1 MLNRRARFP
10 LASTE
15 RESRTDHLTSQGSFI
30 PILSIELHGIST
42 SLAGFQW
49 IFGTHWRLL
58 RWRKNWPVMNDSL
71 DSLSVLA
78 SGCQTDTI
86 SKFHLIGPPNHPVDS
101 HQSGKIDDAAAMN
114 AKKPRRVKSIRE
126 ARPRLSP
133 QILRRTA
140 V

>member
-10 LASTE
+10 LASTD
-15 RESRTDHLTSQGSFI
+15 RESRTDHLTPQRRARAMIFDYSD
-30 PILSIELHGIST
+30 PPIELHGISA

-86 SKFHLIGPPNHPVDS
+86 SKFHLIGPPNHPVDR

-114 AKKPRRVKSIRE
+114 A
-126 ARPRLSP
+126 
-133 QILRRTA
+133 
-140 V
+140 